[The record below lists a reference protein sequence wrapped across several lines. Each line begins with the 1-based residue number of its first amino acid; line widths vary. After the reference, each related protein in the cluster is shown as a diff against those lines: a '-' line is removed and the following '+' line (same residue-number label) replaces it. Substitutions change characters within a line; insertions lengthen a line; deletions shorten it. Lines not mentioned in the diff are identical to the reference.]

1 MALGIT
7 LENIGFFLKSNLPVW
22 PENCWIKYLAQV
34 FPEPG
39 ADAIAVRGPEDF
51 CEKKYVST
59 FVRFLSY
66 SPNPTTQFRNHEFWI
81 FIKYWTNK
89 IVWVKKPA
97 YTWKTFVKFLC
108 ENSDLKFQNWWLDLM
123 SKNAKSRD
131 NFSGSVWNFPGG
143 SKILNGP
150 LHHFSDFSSCFLAE

>member
-22 PENCWIKYLAQV
+22 PENCWIRYLAQV

-59 FVRFLSY
+59 FVRFLSSIY
-66 SPNPTTQFRNHEFWI
+66 LS
-81 FIKYWTNK
+81 
-89 IVWVKKPA
+89 
-97 YTWKTFVKFLC
+97 KFT
-108 ENSDLKFQNWWLDLM
+108 
-123 SKNAKSRD
+123 KS
-131 NFSGSVWNFPGG
+131 FKGKVYFALW
-143 SKILNGP
+143 
-150 LHHFSDFSSCFLAE
+150 

>member
-7 LENIGFFLKSNLPVW
+7 LENVGFFLKSNLPVW
-22 PENCWIKYLAQV
+22 PENCWIRYLAQV

-59 FVRFLSY
+59 VVRFLSY

-81 FIKYWTNK
+81 FIKYWTNCLGQK
-89 IVWVKKPA
+89 TSLHLKNLCQIFVW
-97 YTWKTFVKFLC
+97 KFGFEVSELVVR
-108 ENSDLKFQNWWLDLM
+108 SDEQECQK
-123 SKNAKSRD
+123 
-131 NFSGSVWNFPGG
+131 
-143 SKILNGP
+143 
-150 LHHFSDFSSCFLAE
+150 